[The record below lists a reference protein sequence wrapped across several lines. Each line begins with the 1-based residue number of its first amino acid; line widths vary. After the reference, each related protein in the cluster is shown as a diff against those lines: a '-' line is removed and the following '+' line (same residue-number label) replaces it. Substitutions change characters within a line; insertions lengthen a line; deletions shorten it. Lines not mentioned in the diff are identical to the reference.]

1 RTGGMYIPP
10 GRLRLMQEQIE
21 DKSSETY
28 QRMSWEALKKS
39 INGLI
44 NKVNTSNIKNIIPEL
59 FSENLIRGRG
69 LLCRSVMKAQVAS
82 STFTN
87 VYAAMIA
94 VINTKFP
101 QIGELLLTRLI
112 VQFKRA
118 YRRNNKQAC
127 LSSTHF
133 IAHLVNQRVAHEII
147 ALQILTLLLERPTN
161 DSVEVAIGFIRE
173 CGALLADVSAKANN
187 AIFERFRSI
196 LHEGQIDKRTQY
208 MVEVLFQVRREKYK
222 DNPTIVPELDLV
234 EEDDQITHY
243 LSLNDDLDTNEM
255 LNVFQFD
262 KDFLEN
268 EEKYNDIK
276 KEILGDS
283 DSESDS
289 GDDSDTESSS
299 GSESSS
305 AQEKLEIQD
314 RTNQDTINLRRA
326 IYLIIMSS
334 INFEE
339 CAHKLMKLDIKEG
352 QENELCEMII
362 ECCSQEKTYINMYG
376 LLGERF
382 CKINKVWQE
391 KFMESFETHY
401 KTIHRFETNNLRNI
415 AKFFAHL
422 LASDAISWNV
432 FALIRLTESST
443 TSSSRIFIKILFQEL
458 SEALGLKKL
467 NERLKDETMVIE
479 VNTPAG
485 TVTRGVF
492 DGLFPKD
499 NPKDTRFA
507 INYFTSIGLGGLTDE
522 LREHLKNAPK

>member
-1 RTGGMYIPP
+1 MGSRSRTRSESRSRTRSRTSSRSFSRSRSRSSSSSSSSNSSSISSAKSSASENKRSRNLKRRHDSVSSSDSHSKSPKHRKYNSKHHTRSRRHSRSKSLEEPHKDDIPKIVDIDPERKREREIQLRMQANIKPDKNKETATSIAIKKGRTGGMYIPP
-10 GRLRLMQEQIE
+10 GRLKLMQEQIE
-21 DKSSETY
+21 DKSSEAY

-127 LSSTHF
+127 LSSTFF

-208 MVEVLFQVRREKYK
+208 MVEVLFQVRRDKYK

-234 EEDDQITHY
+234 EEEDQITHY

-262 KDFLEN
+262 KEFLEN
-268 EEKYNDIK
+268 EEK
-276 KEILGDS
+276 
-283 DSESDS
+283 
-289 GDDSDTESSS
+289 
-299 GSESSS
+299 
-305 AQEKLEIQD
+305 
-314 RTNQDTINLRRA
+314 
-326 IYLIIMSS
+326 
-334 INFEE
+334 
-339 CAHKLMKLDIKEG
+339 
-352 QENELCEMII
+352 
-362 ECCSQEKTYINMYG
+362 
-376 LLGERF
+376 
-382 CKINKVWQE
+382 
-391 KFMESFETHY
+391 
-401 KTIHRFETNNLRNI
+401 
-415 AKFFAHL
+415 
-422 LASDAISWNV
+422 
-432 FALIRLTESST
+432 
-443 TSSSRIFIKILFQEL
+443 
-458 SEALGLKKL
+458 
-467 NERLKDETMVIE
+467 
-479 VNTPAG
+479 
-485 TVTRGVF
+485 
-492 DGLFPKD
+492 
-499 NPKDTRFA
+499 
-507 INYFTSIGLGGLTDE
+507 
-522 LREHLKNAPK
+522 